1 MKQQQVDVLAG
12 SVYVGRA
19 LEARK
24 PSRWCLER
32 NTQNWFWWHSK
43 ATVMTGTSVT
53 GCARQDSQALCPGRA
68 FVGSIKCL
76 PPSIVLLP
84 ESWICSCLPPGLASV
99 FVLEMTNRE
108 SFLLCE
114 PLSREQQRT
123 AKKCSLLFYLCI
135 KKKNWLQYYRAKLWI
150 MVLCSVIKYP
160 QPREH
165 HNTQGT
171 VMSK

>member
-32 NTQNWFWWHSK
+32 NTQNWFWWPSR
-43 ATVMTGTSVT
+43 ATVRTSTSVT
-53 GCARQDSQALCPGRA
+53 GCARSCSRCRTVRPYVLGGVLWAL
-68 FVGSIKCL
+68 KCL

-99 FVLEMTNRE
+99 FVFEMTNRE

-114 PLSREQQRT
+114 PLSREQQKT
-123 AKKCSLLFYLCI
+123 AKNCSLLFYLCI
-135 KKKNWLQYYRAKLWI
+135 KKKKLVT
-150 MVLCSVIKYP
+150 VL
-160 QPREH
+160 
-165 HNTQGT
+165 
-171 VMSK
+171 